1 MLSFCGYNFLA
12 DKNCVDPFPTNIVGI
27 SNTQIQNGIFWHI
40 TVDTDLTK
48 AFDPDMPIPDAQNNY
63 WNAFTV
69 LDVDFENN
77 INAGNMGYIASQIDQ
92 IKIKR
97 RPLGSFEWTTI
108 KVIDVNVADDLKF
121 AFIDT
126 MLPNNVEYEYAF
138 VPIIGNVENEYIIK
152 QVVSKFRDVYVCDN
166 DMAYKFYA
174 NVAYGNST
182 SNQQIGVY
190 TPFGRR
196 FPVVVSNG
204 ILNFESGS
212 ITALVVPSDYMQTR
226 QMDREKIQKQ
236 TEFLKSFLT
245 NKKPKI
251 IKDRNGNIW
260 LVAITTP
267 PSVSYSSNMQM
278 GVTSISAG
286 WTEIGKYDDKNDLYN
301 AGLIPTKE

>member
-1 MLSFCGYNFLA
+1 MLSFCGYNFFA
-12 DKNCVDPFPTNIVGI
+12 DKNCVDPFPTNVLGI
-27 SNTQIQNGIFWHI
+27 SETKIQNGDFYYL

-48 AFDPDMPIPDAQNNY
+48 AFDPTLPSPND

-69 LDVDFENN
+69 LNVDFQNN
-77 INAGNMGYIASQIDQ
+77 INAGNMTYIASQIDQ

-97 RPLGSFEWTTI
+97 RPLGTFEWTTI
-108 KVIDVNVADDLKF
+108 KVIDINTADDLKF

-152 QVVSKFRDVYVCDN
+152 QVVSKFRDVFVCDE
-166 DMAYKFYA
+166 DMSYKFYA
-174 NVAYGNST
+174 NVSYGNST
-182 SNQQIGVY
+182 NNQQLGVY
-190 TPFGRR
+190 TPFGRK

-236 TEFLKSFLT
+236 TAFLKSFLT

-260 LVAITTP
+260 LVSITTP
-267 PSVSYSSNMQM
+267 PSVSYSSSMQM

-286 WTEIGKYDDKNDLYN
+286 WTEIGKYDDKDDLYN